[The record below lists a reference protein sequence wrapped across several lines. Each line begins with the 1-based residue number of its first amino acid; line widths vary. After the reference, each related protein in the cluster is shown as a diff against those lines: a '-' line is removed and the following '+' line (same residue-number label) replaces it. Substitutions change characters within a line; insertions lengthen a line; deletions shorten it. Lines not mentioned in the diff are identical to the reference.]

1 MDKLKYKRVLIMLD
15 YIIQLPCEVMGHNV
29 LGFLELIDIIQFEN
43 AAAGYKS
50 QQLLRTIFPH
60 CPPIMVTKP
69 PENLYSLNAA
79 SMDWFK
85 KRQCRVQLVRI
96 GVKLLSKGNFDYSIL
111 EGSFK
116 LCLGENTTP
125 GDIVPLDN
133 PNLSKIV
140 TRLHIYGYQDH
151 AVMEVLFSL
160 LSSVGSLDIRDSN
173 LSQWMKHIKKIGP
186 CLRELCIKFK
196 FTDLKTL
203 TEYCPYLEKLSMSMR
218 YGISVSDSSMLQ
230 IIANNCPQIRSLDL
244 QLYYVTTD
252 VADADLT
259 AFAEK
264 CPQLEELSLNCEQL
278 TDQSVIALA
287 QQCSRLK
294 KLKLQYSTL
303 NAAVFRA
310 LSERGLPLEELDIP
324 RFPIPSAELAAQCAH
339 ALSRIPQLSTVSYIL
354 ETDDVFY
361 VAQYMTGLHNLYLN
375 SSDDHLLVPHLQ
387 QGHCASVEILTIG
400 SDSSITPQQLN
411 ELVTGCN
418 QLHTLRIHQPT
429 CTSEEILVPVE
440 LARSC
445 PHLQEI
451 ILDCRSELTEEGVL
465 ALATHCR
472 QLREINI
479 PYIACT
485 VETVKQLAQHCR
497 RLTKLLIGVH
507 FMEGE
512 ILLEYRKYYDIKE
525 IKALRA
531 QGREVIT
538 HRNNNNNNNNNTCCL
553 IL

>member
-1 MDKLKYKRVLIMLD
+1 MHVRARQRTKLKYKRVLIMLD
-15 YIIQLPCEVMGHNV
+15 YIIQLPCEVMGYNV

-43 AAAGYKS
+43 AAAGHKS

-79 SMDWFK
+79 SLDWFK

-96 GVKLLSKGNFDYSIL
+96 GVKLLSKGNFDYSML

-116 LCLGENTTP
+116 LCLGANTTP

-133 PNLSKIV
+133 PNLSKRV
-140 TRLHIYGYQDH
+140 TRLHIYGYQDPV
-151 AVMEVLFSL
+151 VMEVLFSL
-160 LSSVGSLDIRDSN
+160 LSSVRSLDIRESN

-196 FTDLKTL
+196 FTDLKNL
-203 TEYCPYLEKLSMSMR
+203 TEYCPYLEKLSMSMI
-218 YGISVSDSSMLQ
+218 YGISVSDSNMLQ
-230 IIANNCPQIRSLDL
+230 IIANNCPHIRSLDL

-264 CPQLEELSLNCEQL
+264 CPLLEELSLRCQQF

-287 QQCSRLK
+287 QHCSRLK

-339 ALSRIPQLSTVSYIL
+339 ALSRIPQLSTVSYIM

-361 VAQYMTGLHNLYLN
+361 VAQYMTGLHNLYLD

-387 QGHCASVEILTIG
+387 QGHCASVEILTIE
-400 SDSSITPQQLN
+400 SDSIITPQQLN
-411 ELVTGCN
+411 ELVTWCN
-418 QLHTLRIHQPT
+418 QLYTLRIHQTT
-429 CTSEEILVPVE
+429 CTSEEILVPVK
-440 LARSC
+440 LARNC
-445 PHLQEI
+445 PHLREI
-451 ILDCRSELTEEGVL
+451 TLDCRSKLTEEGVL
-465 ALATHCR
+465 TLAAHCR

-485 VETVKQLAQHCR
+485 EETVRQLTQHCR
-497 RLTKLLIGVH
+497 HLTELRVRVKLRENVYANKK
-507 FMEGE
+507 FTK
-512 ILLEYRKYYDIKE
+512 RD
-525 IKALRA
+525 IKALREHA
-531 QGREVIT
+531 
-538 HRNNNNNNNNNTCCL
+538 
-553 IL
+553 